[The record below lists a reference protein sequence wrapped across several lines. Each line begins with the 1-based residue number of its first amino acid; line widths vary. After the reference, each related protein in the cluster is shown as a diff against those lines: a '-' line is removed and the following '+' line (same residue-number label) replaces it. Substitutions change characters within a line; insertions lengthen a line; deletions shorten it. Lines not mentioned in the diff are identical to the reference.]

1 DDELFGWI
9 WTIDEGDDW
18 SDPDVLAKA
27 NPNFDVSVYEDFLIS
42 QQTKAINNASR
53 QNSFKT
59 KHLNV
64 WVSARSAF
72 FNMEHWKKRA
82 NPDLKFEDFE
92 TTPCL

>member
-1 DDELFGWI
+1 PDDELFGWI

-18 SDPDVLAKA
+18 TDPKVLAKA

-64 WVSARSAF
+64 WVLAGRLGKRRSIADGRRRDRRG
-72 FNMEHWKKRA
+72 H
-82 NPDLKFEDFE
+82 
-92 TTPCL
+92 